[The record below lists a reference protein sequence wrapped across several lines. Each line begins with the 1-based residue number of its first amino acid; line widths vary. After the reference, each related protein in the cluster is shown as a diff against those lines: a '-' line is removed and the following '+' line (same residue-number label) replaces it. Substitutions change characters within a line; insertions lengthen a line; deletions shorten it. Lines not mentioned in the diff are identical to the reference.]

1 MGVMATAESGLRERG
16 KRRRAERILDSALDL
31 LREDPEQAL
40 TIERIAARAEVAPMT
55 VYNLIGG
62 RDQLFSA
69 LADRAMRG
77 VDFDAITGS
86 DAQERARRIVAAV
99 VQALRADASVFRA
112 LLAGWGVSGRLFQ
125 HDPTDTLIACLRQ
138 AAEHGDIA
146 AGVDLKVHGEVIA
159 TGLVGAIHQWS
170 GGLLSDRAFAARA
183 RAVVDVAFA
192 SARSGEMR

>member
-1 MGVMATAESGLRERG
+1 MAAESGLRERG
-16 KRRRAERILDSALDL
+16 KRRRAERILGSALDL

-62 RDQLFSA
+62 RDQLFAA
-69 LADRAMRG
+69 LADRALRG

-86 DAQERARRIVAAV
+86 DPQERARRIVAAV
-99 VQALRADASVFRA
+99 VRALRADAGVFRA
-112 LLAGWGVSGRLFQ
+112 LLAGWGASGRMFE
-125 HDPTDTLIACLRQ
+125 HDPTAALIACLRQ
-138 AAEHGDIA
+138 AAEDGDIP

-159 TGLVGAIHQWS
+159 AGLVGAIHQWS

-183 RAVVDVAFA
+183 RAVVDIVFA
-192 SARSGEMR
+192 SARSGPTR